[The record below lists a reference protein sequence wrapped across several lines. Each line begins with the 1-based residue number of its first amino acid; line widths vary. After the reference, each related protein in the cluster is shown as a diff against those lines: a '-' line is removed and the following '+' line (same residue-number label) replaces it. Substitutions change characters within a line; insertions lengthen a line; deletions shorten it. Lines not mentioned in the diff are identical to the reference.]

1 MAIEIQT
8 PPIIIRVGSYALL
21 PPGDLTPAEV
31 QELKADIQAE
41 QNKALDD
48 LTDVTTAG
56 AAEGDTLVR
65 NAAGVWEPGQTTGM
79 IERVSTNWDPV
90 TVENVNHLTFGPG
103 LAVDPSFGS
112 PRAHVVPQF
121 GTTNT
126 TIARGN
132 HTHAIRVDTQLT
144 FNASGSFS
152 SGTRTLVA
160 GNVTGLD
167 TTKTYVLK
175 GVLDVHLR
183 GDGAGAG
190 YTRPRITIN
199 GNAVDMPERPR
210 NVAGVQP
217 CYTMRHPGVTVS
229 GVSSVAVSATIAYS
243 EGDATWVGGGALTI
257 SIEANR

>member
-8 PPIIIRVGSYALL
+8 PPIIIRVGSANL
-21 PPGDLTPAEV
+21 PPGDIPPPEWEEFKGRVIA
-31 QELKADIQAE
+31 QE
-41 QNKALDD
+41 NKALDD
-48 LTDVTTAG
+48 LTDVDTAG
-56 AAEGDTLVR
+56 ADDGDTLVYES
-65 NAAGVWEPGQTTGM
+65 GEWKPGQTTGM

-144 FNASGSFS
+144 FSASGSFS